1 MMMIKVKTIN
11 NFEIVKV
18 DTMNLAQ
25 ALKVT
30 ADMLA
35 TTNPGTGAYV
45 YEINEMN
52 GGMLT
57 PETGGWSVMNE
68 DNNGFDFEPIA
79 D

>member
-1 MMMIKVKTIN
+1 MTMIKVKTIH
-11 NFEIVKV
+11 NFEIVST

-30 ADMLA
+30 ADTLA
-35 TTNPGTGAYV
+35 TVNPVTGAYV
-45 YEINEMN
+45 YEIQEMA